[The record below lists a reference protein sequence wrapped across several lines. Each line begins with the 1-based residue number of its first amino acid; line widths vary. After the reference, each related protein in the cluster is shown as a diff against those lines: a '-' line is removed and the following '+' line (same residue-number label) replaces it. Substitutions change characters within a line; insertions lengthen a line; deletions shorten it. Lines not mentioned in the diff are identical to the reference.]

1 MQTILGSGGAIG
13 VELAKELPKY
23 TDQIR
28 LVSRNPEKVNESDE
42 LFAANL
48 LKQDEVIRAAADSDV
63 VYLTAGLEY
72 DTRTWQEQWPV
83 VMRNVIEACLYNQ
96 AKLVFFDNVYMYD
109 SGSLNPM
116 RENHKINPPSKKGVV
131 RAEIARMIW
140 DSVEQKG
147 LNGLIARSAD
157 FYGPVLKKQSS
168 FLVEGVFKPLKQG
181 SKANWLGSDKY
192 LHSFTYTPDAG
203 KATALLGNT
212 PDAYGEVWHLPTAS
226 NPPTGKEWVEKI
238 ASEMGV
244 KPQYRVATKLIV
256 AVMGLFMPV
265 MRESKEMLYQFD
277 RDYVFSS
284 EKFEKRFGIKPT
296 PYNDGIREVVK
307 SLE

>member
-168 FLVEGVFKPLKQG
+168 FLVEGVFKHLKQG

-244 KPQYRVATKLIV
+244 KPQYRVATKFIV